1 LGPELELWEA
11 VARLLLAAA
20 LAGAIGLEREL
31 REQEAGLRTHML
43 VGLGA
48 CLFVL
53 TGTFG
58 WSELDFGNDVG
69 INMDPSRVT
78 AYVVTGIGFLGAGA
92 ILKHGVDI
100 RGLTT
105 AASLW
110 VVAAIGAA
118 TASGWYAIAVA
129 TTAIVLASLWPLK
142 RLAKLL
148 GLRSPGPHRLEVCLV
163 PGGSVA
169 VVLSALEEH
178 SVVVES
184 ARVTEERDLRRVDL
198 VVHGDR
204 SRLRGLVD
212 TVAGLEGVT
221 EATWSR

>member
-1 LGPELELWEA
+1 LGPELALWEGI
-11 VARLLLAAA
+11 VRLLLAAA
-20 LAGAIGLEREL
+20 LAGAVGLEREL

-58 WSELDFGNDVG
+58 WSELDFGNAVG

-92 ILKHGVDI
+92 ILKHGVNV

-110 VVAAIGAA
+110 VVAAIGAS
-118 TASGWYAIAVA
+118 TAAGWYELAVA
-129 TTAIVLASLWPLK
+129 TTAIVLASLWPVK
-142 RLAKLL
+142 RAAKLL
-148 GLRSPGPHRLEVCLV
+148 GLRSHGAQRLEVCLV
-163 PGGSVA
+163 PDGSVA
-169 VVLSALEEH
+169 TVLSALEQQRVH
-178 SVVVES
+178 VES
-184 ARVTEERDLRRVDL
+184 ARVTEEEELRRVDL
-198 VVHGDR
+198 VVHGDLAR
-204 SRLRGLVD
+204 MQGLLDAV
-212 TVAGLEGVT
+212 GRLEGVT
-221 EATWSR
+221 GAAWST

>member
-1 LGPELELWEA
+1 MGPELELWEA
-11 VARLLLAAA
+11 VARLLLAAV
-20 LAGAIGLEREL
+20 LAGAIGLEREY

-92 ILKHGVDI
+92 ILKHGVNI

-118 TASGWYAIAVA
+118 TASGWYELAVA
-129 TTAIVLASLWPLK
+129 TTAIVVASLWPVK
-142 RLAKLL
+142 RAAKLL
-148 GLRSPGPHRLEVCLV
+148 GLRSTGAQRLEVCLV

-169 VVLSALEEH
+169 GVLAAIEEQRVH
-178 SVVVES
+178 VES
-184 ARVTEERDLRRVDL
+184 ARVSEEEELRRVDL
-198 VVHGDR
+198 VVHGEAT
-204 SRLRGLVD
+204 RLQALLD
-212 TVAGLEGVT
+212 TVGRLEGVT
-221 EATWSR
+221 GAAWST

>member
-1 LGPELELWEA
+1 LGPELALWEGFL
-11 VARLLLAAA
+11 RLLLAAG
-20 LAGAIGLEREL
+20 LAGLIGLEREY
-31 REQEAGLRTHML
+31 REQEAGLRTHVL

-58 WSELDFGNDVG
+58 WSELEFGNDVG

-92 ILKHGVDI
+92 IIKYGVNV

-118 TASGWYAIAVA
+118 SASGWYAIAVA
-129 TTAIVLASLWPLK
+129 TTAIVVASLWPL
-142 RLAKLL
+142 RQLATAL
-148 GLRSPGPHRLEVCLV
+148 GVRSPGAQRLEVQLV
-163 PGGSVA
+163 PDGSVGA
-169 VVLSALEEH
+169 VLTALEEH
-178 SVVVES
+178 GVAIES
-184 ARVTEERDLRRVDL
+184 ATVQEEPELRRLDL
-198 VVHGDR
+198 VV
-204 SRLRGLVD
+204 RGRGSEVKGLLD
-212 TVAGLEGVT
+212 TVGRLDGVKGV
-221 EATWSR
+221 AWAP

>member
-1 LGPELELWEA
+1 MGPELALWEGF
-11 VARLLLAAA
+11 VRLLLAAV
-20 LAGAIGLEREL
+20 LAGLIGLEREY
-31 REQEAGLRTHML
+31 REQEAGLRTHVL

-92 ILKHGVDI
+92 ILKYGVNV

-118 TASGWYAIAVA
+118 SASGWYAIAVA
-129 TTAIVLASLWPLK
+129 TTGIVVASLWPL
-142 RLAKLL
+142 RQLAMVL
-148 GLRSPGPHRLEVCLV
+148 GVRSPGAQRLEVQLV
-163 PGGSVA
+163 RDGSVGA
-169 VVLSALEEH
+169 VLAALEEQG
-178 SVVVES
+178 VAIES
-184 ARVTEERDLRRVDL
+184 ATVHEEPELRRLDL
-198 VVHGDR
+198 VV
-204 SRLRGLVD
+204 RGRGSEVKGLLD
-212 TVAGLEGVT
+212 TIGRLEGVT
-221 EATWSR
+221 GAAWAP

>member
-1 LGPELELWEA
+1 VGPELELWEA
-11 VARLLLAAA
+11 VTRLVLASV

-53 TGTFG
+53 TGTYG
-58 WSELDFGNDVG
+58 WSDLDFGNAVG

-92 ILKHGVDI
+92 IIKHGVNV

-110 VVAAIGAA
+110 VVAAIGASSA
-118 TASGWYAIAVA
+118 AGWYAIAI
-129 TTAIVLASLWPLK
+129 TTTVIVIASLWPL
-142 RLAKLL
+142 RQAAAYL
-148 GLRSPGPHRLEVCLV
+148 GVRSSGAQRLEVRLLPEGRV
-163 PGGSVA
+163 GAIVG
-169 VVLSALEEH
+169 ALEEH
-178 SVVVES
+178 GIAVES
-184 ARVTEERDLRRVDL
+184 AQVEEDEEYRLVDL
-198 VVHGDR
+198 VVSGDGR
-204 SRLRGLVD
+204 SLRDVLDVVSALD
-212 TVAGLEGVT
+212 GVSG
-221 EATWSR
+221 AAWSA